1 MNVKK
6 GQKVW
11 IMADFCGLTE
21 TEVITVGRKYITVKA
36 WKIRFDKDTLRQID
50 GTGAGV
56 CLILDLDEYKR
67 KCEVKEMKQKLSGY
81 NWYKVDDETL
91 EKVYEIMKDII

>member
-1 MNVKK
+1 MNIEK

-11 IMADFCGLTE
+11 IIADFSGLTE

-36 WKIRFDKDTLRQID
+36 WKIKFDKDTLRQVN
-50 GTGAGV
+50 GTGSGV
-56 CLILDLDEYKR
+56 RLILDLDEYKR
-67 KCEVKEMKQKLSGY
+67 KCEIKKIKQKLYRYDWS
-81 NWYKVDDETL
+81 NLDNETL

>member
-21 TEVITVGRKYITVKA
+21 TEIITVGRKYITVKA
-36 WKIRFDKDTLRQID
+36 WKIRFDKDTLRQVN

-56 CLILDLDEYKR
+56 YLILDLDEYNR
-67 KCEVKEMKQKLSGY
+67 KCEMQEMKQKLLRY
-81 NWYKVDDETL
+81 NWYKLDDNKL